1 MLKQLKSC
9 SDVKEGDYF
18 HTINPLTNKP
28 CLAIVNKVWPKDDYF
43 EYSGRSFKGL
53 VSNYGLKETIL
64 LRQTKKGLDILAG
77 EEAFQKLK
85 PKKALDE
92 ELLGALARVCLK
104 KVDPNTFFDDT

>member
-28 CLAIVNKVWPKDDYF
+28 CLAVVNKVWAKDDYF
-43 EYSGRSFKGL
+43 EYSGKSFKGL

-64 LRQTKKGLDILAG
+64 LRKTETGLEILAG
-77 EEAFQKLK
+77 EDAFQKLL
-85 PKKALDE
+85 PKKPLDK
-92 ELLGALARVCLK
+92 ELIAALARLCLK
-104 KVDPNTFFDDT
+104 KGDEFSCFDDT